1 MKWSDVPWTEIV
13 VLVLASAAI
22 FTLVIAAEVRQRALA
37 PRYDT
42 FSSYD
47 AHSGGY
53 RAWYELLAR
62 MGNHAERFTQRS
74 AFLDRSID
82 TLIVAANSRE
92 LALRRQDSGEAI
104 GQLQPIDLENIRSWV
119 KQGGR
124 LIWLTDGDYGGSLGV
139 PTITTEGQKRDD
151 ALTVAISPLTAGVA
165 RVSGTSA
172 LRARFAS
179 AAKALPLVADDSGAV
194 VMEYRLGKGSVA
206 VITDQSLFDNAR
218 ITKADN
224 ARLAYNLA
232 TGGNPKATVAFD
244 EWVHG
249 FAAGPT
255 WWAVLP
261 VPARAAVIIAAAA
274 LLLLV
279 IGTALRFGPTSRLPE
294 VAERTS
300 AEYLASMA
308 HLLARGKAAR
318 KALRDLADL
327 TLHEVAAS
335 AGLSERASAAELA
348 ARLESYDPERA
359 GQVRELDALRK
370 VDEPSDN
377 DLVRAARLSCVLRK
391 ELTGYGRIGFGRRE
405 TPLKRTA

>member
-1 MKWSDVPWTEIV
+1 MKWRDVPWTEVV

-22 FTLVIAAEVRQRALA
+22 FTLVIAAELRQRALA

-62 MGNHAERFTQRS
+62 MGSHVERFTQRS

-82 TLIVAANSRE
+82 TLIVAPNSYE
-92 LALRRQDSGEAI
+92 LALRRQANGEAV
-104 GQLQPIDLENIRSWV
+104 GQLQPIDFENLRTWV
-119 KQGGR
+119 QHGGR
-124 LIWLTDGDYGGSLGV
+124 LIWVTDEAYGGSLGV
-139 PTITTEGQKRDD
+139 PAIAAEGPKRDD
-151 ALTVAISPLTAGVA
+151 ALTVAISPLTAGVV

-179 AAKALPLVADDSGAV
+179 AAKVLPLVADDSGAV
-194 VMEYRLGKGSVA
+194 VIAYREGKGSVA

-218 ITKADN
+218 IAKADN

-232 TGGNPKATVAFD
+232 TGGNPNATIAFD

-279 IGTALRFGPTSRLPE
+279 VGAALRFGPTSRLPE

-300 AEYLASMA
+300 AEYLSSMA
-308 HLLARGKAAR
+308 HLLARGNAAR

-335 AGLSERASAAELA
+335 AGLSERAGIVELVA
-348 ARLESYDPERA
+348 GFESNDSERA
-359 GQVRELDALRK
+359 GQVRELDALRRI
-370 VDEPSDN
+370 DQPSDN
-377 DLVRAARLSCVLRK
+377 DLVRAARLCAALRK
-391 ELTGYGRIGFGRRE
+391 ELTGYGRIGFGRRA